1 MQMLLRENDALVH
14 KQALFFICQE
24 KLVRTIDKSRPV
36 YYNSI
41 GFIFACLYHF
51 FVFFFPKQ
59 GLCYTVQCSADL
71 RSEQRAYSADEGCC
85 TIGFAYD
92 DWGMSAA
99 KHIWTKIATVLWEY
113 VHNLMQDD
121 SISIVSDAHWP
132 GHGKCFWQNGR
143 QTTGSGAKAND
154 SHRKDIMNGR
164 EHDEK
169 HDETDYFAVTGH
181 ADDELRHALRGGD
194 DCYVG

>member
-1 MQMLLRENDALVH
+1 MHVY
-14 KQALFFICQE
+14 
-24 KLVRTIDKSRPV
+24 TI
-36 YYNSI
+36 
-41 GFIFACLYHF
+41 FC
-51 FVFFFPKQ
+51 FVFFRSKDCVTPFNAVRIYDPS
-59 GLCYTVQCSADL
+59 SARIQRMKAAE
-71 RSEQRAYSADEGCC
+71 RSVLHM
-85 TIGFAYD
+85 TIGACQQRSIS
-92 DWGMSAA
+92 GR
-99 KHIWTKIATVLWEY
+99 KIATVLWEY

-121 SISIVSDAHWP
+121 SISIVSDAHRP

-169 HDETDYFAVTGH
+169 HDETDYFAVTGL